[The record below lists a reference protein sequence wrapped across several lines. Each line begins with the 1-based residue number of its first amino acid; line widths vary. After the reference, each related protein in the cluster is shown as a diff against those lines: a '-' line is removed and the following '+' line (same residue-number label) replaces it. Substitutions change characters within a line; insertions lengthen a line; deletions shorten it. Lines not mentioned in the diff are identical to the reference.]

1 MTKVKIGG
9 QKYNLEDLPES
20 FRNRIQSELDKE
32 GIKYDKEDDTG
43 DNNGDNNKIK
53 DGNKKGVDTKRSR
66 TKAKKN
72 DSGQK
77 EMSLFR
83 KMFGYP

>member
-32 GIKYDKEDDTG
+32 GIKYDKEDETG

-53 DGNKKGVDTKRSR
+53 DGDKKGVGTKRSR
-66 TKAKKN
+66 TKTKKI

-77 EMSLFR
+77 DTSLFR

>member
-20 FRNRIQSELDKE
+20 IRNRIQSELDKE
-32 GIKYDKEDDTG
+32 DIKYDEDQETG
-43 DNNGDNNKIK
+43 DNEDKEIENNKK
-53 DGNKKGVDTKRSR
+53 VADTKKFR
-66 TKAKKN
+66 TKIKKKV
-72 DSGQK
+72 DK
-77 EMSLFR
+77 KEEMSLFR